1 MYVMSNL
8 STIQIDRRE
17 QIGLSM
23 KMKGR
28 PHTLQNVSFEMEVVG
43 PR

>member
-1 MYVMSNL
+1 MYVMSNM

-23 KMKGR
+23 KMKGKR
-28 PHTLQNVSFEMEVVG
+28 HTLQNADFETEVGG